1 MSKATAPDAL
11 APHTWI
17 SATLMAIPFLL
28 GACASKKD
36 SVIPSTGPTML
47 EIYRKHMTDLDHTPS
62 ASGAPRRAMS
72 EHDTSRYVRTAL
84 NETESPFARLP
95 NPDLVMY
102 VFPHLSAHGGYPVP
116 GYSTVFPMYEGVEYA
131 LPGELRSTP
140 EEMPKATLAPPASA
154 AKRALHSKWR

>member
-17 SATLMAIPFLL
+17 SAVLMTIPFLL

-47 EIYRKHMTDLDHTPS
+47 EIYRKHMTGLDHTPT
-62 ASGAPRRAMS
+62 ATGAQRRAVPERDS
-72 EHDTSRYVRTAL
+72 SRYVRTAL

-140 EEMPKATLAPPASA
+140 EETPKATLAPPAA
-154 AKRALHSKWR
+154 VTKPAPRSKPR